1 QLGLILAVAVAI
13 TSLSWD
19 ARPGSSI
26 FYRTR
31 VRHLARLTVPRLAI
45 DWVAVIASYTVALL
59 LAAGLTAMFL
69 GPLETGLIVTVGIA
83 SALYLV
89 MAMSIGYL
97 IMVLTR
103 RTAAAIAAATILML
117 VLPLLSSI
125 DALAPWTPTTLLSPP
140 GSGRAAIAAPL
151 LSAVAL
157 ASACVFT
164 AAFVANRQSLRRDA

>member
-1 QLGLILAVAVAI
+1 
-13 TSLSWD
+13 
-19 ARPGSSI
+19 
-26 FYRTR
+26 
-31 VRHLARLTVPRLAI
+31 
-45 DWVAVIASYTVALL
+45 
-59 LAAGLTAMFL
+59 GLTAMFL

-125 DALAPWTPTTLLSPP
+125 DALAPWAPTTLLATPWS
-140 GSGRAAIAAPL
+140 ALADIAAPP
-151 LSAVAL
+151 LSAAAVSSAY
-157 ASACVFT
+157 ASS
-164 AAFVANRQSLRRDA
+164 AASVPNRQSLRRDAYVALMAEAMLGSSKEVPLARSPPRPTRSRTSLELQQVMSRILCNL